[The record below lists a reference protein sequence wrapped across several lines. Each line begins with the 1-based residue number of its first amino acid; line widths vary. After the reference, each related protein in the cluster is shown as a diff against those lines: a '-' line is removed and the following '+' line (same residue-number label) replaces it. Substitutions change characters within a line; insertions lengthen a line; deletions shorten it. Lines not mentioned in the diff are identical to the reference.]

1 MPISAL
7 PDAQPRES
15 DPRRPRLDV
24 AKVRAALEGS
34 AKWQHDKF
42 EGGPGLRTGAR
53 GRTAESGYKL

>member
-1 MPISAL
+1 V
-7 PDAQPRES
+7 QPRDS

-42 EGGPGLRTGAR
+42 EGAAGTRAGPRAR
-53 GRTAESGYKL
+53 AGESGYKL